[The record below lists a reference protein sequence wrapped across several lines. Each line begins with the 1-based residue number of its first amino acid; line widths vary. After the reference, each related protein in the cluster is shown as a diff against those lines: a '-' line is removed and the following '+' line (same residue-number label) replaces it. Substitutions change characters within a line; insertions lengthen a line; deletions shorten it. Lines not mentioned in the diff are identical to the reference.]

1 MCGFGDNTILYRT
14 ERIPGDGEGRGDLQ
28 RRGTGYDP
36 GGLSLMDISVW
47 GGKKLKLQM
56 FSGLYA
62 RSPQTMYRK
71 IFSSIDN
78 PHACGEVQEQL
89 NFDHYLFF

>member
-1 MCGFGDNTILYRT
+1 
-14 ERIPGDGEGRGDLQ
+14 
-28 RRGTGYDP
+28 
-36 GGLSLMDISVW
+36 MDISVW